1 MPEQGKGIRYGETQE
16 VEAMRIETIDKYLAG
31 KMTPNERQA
40 FELEMER
47 DAKLKEDVRITAYII
62 HGIKQV
68 GLEEDNQRLQRLI
81 TSSKSDHRRYVATI
95 AALFIMGLAFADIIS
110 IPIYKYVVKPIM
122 ESFYQTDNHEKGN
135 DATFTT
141 DTITTHQDI
150 ATPSTEKP
158 KAPESTPEKQVAK
171 SHDEEEMVSRV
182 EEIEDDEP
190 KKEQDEQDEQ
200 EPSHVQA
207 VGNAQL
213 VDFGENRTRYAI
225 EGARMNGNTLTVT
238 VAISNDD
245 DDDIVY
251 LEKISLVDSY
261 GDTKNGY
268 GPERFVLKRG
278 TVVKK
283 QLHFYNITNRP
294 DFLQILKMKEKE
306 GIMLHFRNISIS

>member
-1 MPEQGKGIRYGETQE
+1 MPEQSQSVRQGETQFDGI
-16 VEAMRIETIDKYLAG
+16 MRIEIIDQYLAG
-31 KMTPNERQA
+31 EMTPNERLA
-40 FELEMER
+40 FEQEMER
-47 DAKLKEDVRITAYII
+47 DARLKEDVRITAYII
-62 HGIKQV
+62 HDIKRV

-95 AALFIMGLAFADIIS
+95 ATLFIMGLAFADIIS

-122 ESFYQTDNHEKGN
+122 ESFFDTDNHEKGN

-141 DTITTHQDI
+141 DTITTQEDI
-150 ATPSTEKP
+150 ATPSTGKP
-158 KAPESTPEKQVAK
+158 KAAESTPEKQVTK
-171 SHDEEEMVSRV
+171 SHTEEEMVSQV

-190 KKEQDEQDEQ
+190 NEEEQDEQ

-261 GDTKNGY
+261 GDTKDGY

-283 QLHFYNITNRP
+283 QLHFYNVTNRP

-306 GIMLHFRNISIS
+306 GTMLHFRNISIS